1 MQDSKIT
8 RSARKWLQK
17 AKMHSNP
24 RAFRMNADN
33 CKLHLEVAFIKFSEQ
48 HFGAALGVDNE
59 AEGRAPV
66 SRPSRS
72 FRQQQSGPSARN
84 ADTLADVDIVDMLE
98 VRILQSDVHIPS

>member
-1 MQDSKIT
+1 MQDTKIT
-8 RSARKWLQK
+8 KAARKWLQK

-48 HFGAALGVDNE
+48 HFGAAMGVENE
-59 AEGRAPV
+59 AEGHSST

-72 FRQQQSGPSARN
+72 FHQQHSGPSARN

-98 VRILQSDVHIPS
+98 VCLLQSDV